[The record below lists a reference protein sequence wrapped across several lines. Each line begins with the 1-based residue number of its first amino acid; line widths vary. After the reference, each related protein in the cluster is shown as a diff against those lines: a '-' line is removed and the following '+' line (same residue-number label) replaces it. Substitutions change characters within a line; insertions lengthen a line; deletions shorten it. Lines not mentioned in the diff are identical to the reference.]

1 MKELS
6 RFFKSEIREIKGN
19 NCKLKLLG
27 GKPNEVPTV
36 KEYDSVKVVGTF
48 SRNGESALCAIIGGL
63 FYPLVLTSS
72 DEYDGV
78 LCSEYKTMN
87 GFLSWCSRQIG

>member
-1 MKELS
+1 MKDLNKY
-6 RFFKSEIREIKGN
+6 FKAEKKEIRAN
-19 NCKLKLLG
+19 NHKLKLLG

-36 KEYDSVKVVGTF
+36 KEFDVVEVVGTF
-48 SRNGESALCAIIGGL
+48 SRNGESALCAAIGGL

-72 DEYDGV
+72 AEYDGV

-87 GFLSWCSRQIG
+87 GFLGWCRRQIG